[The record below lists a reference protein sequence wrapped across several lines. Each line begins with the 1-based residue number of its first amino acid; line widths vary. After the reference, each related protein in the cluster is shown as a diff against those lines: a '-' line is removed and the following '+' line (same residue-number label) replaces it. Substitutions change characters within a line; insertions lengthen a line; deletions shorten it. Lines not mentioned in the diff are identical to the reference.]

1 MGNLHA
7 TCVQKKTVD
16 CTYQK
21 MDMKDTQKKRKKKWT
36 VVFELTCKKLTFMIQ
51 LLAPQAL
58 IYENLAV
65 QAVEP

>member
-1 MGNLHA
+1 
-7 TCVQKKTVD
+7 
-16 CTYQK
+16 
-21 MDMKDTQKKRKKKWT
+21 MDMKDTQKKRKKKRS
-36 VVFELTCKKLTFMIQ
+36 VVFELTRKKLIFMIQ